1 MKIRRALCSPPF
13 VYGCMET
20 KTIQELKQE
29 YKDLS
34 AKLSDLDGQALT
46 IRRRLS
52 TVKLELIQNK
62 LSTLVKDKDLYYLRG
77 GKYIKVEY
85 IRPNNVS
92 CWYTA
97 TFRNPKSDKEYP
109 IWLNDIFYLDG
120 EEYKPLLPGR
130 RIDHLYDPFK

>member
-20 KTIQELKQE
+20 KTIQELEQE

-46 IRRRLS
+46 IRRRLG
-52 TVKLELIQNK
+52 TVKLELIHNK

-77 GKYIKVEY
+77 GKYIKV
-85 IRPNNVS
+85 
-92 CWYTA
+92 
-97 TFRNPKSDKEYP
+97 
-109 IWLNDIFYLDG
+109 
-120 EEYKPLLPGR
+120 
-130 RIDHLYDPFK
+130 

>member
-34 AKLSDLDGQALT
+34 AKLSILDSQALEV
-46 IRRRLS
+46 RRRLDA
-52 TVKLELIQNK
+52 VKMELIQDK
-62 LSTLVKDKDLYYLRG
+62 LYTLVKGRETYYLRG
-77 GKYIKVEY
+77 GKYIRVDY
-85 IRPNNVS
+85 VRPNDRS
-92 CWYTA
+92 RWYTA
-97 TFRNPKSDKEYP
+97 IFRNPKSGKEYA

-120 EEYKPLLPGR
+120 EEYKPLLPDR
-130 RIDHLYDPFK
+130 RVDRFCDPFA

>member
-1 MKIRRALCSPPF
+1 
-13 VYGCMET
+13 MET

-46 IRRRLS
+46 IRRRLG

-85 IRPNNVS
+85 MRPNDDS
-92 CWYTA
+92 RWYTA
-97 TFRNPKSDKEYP
+97 VFRNPKSDKECP

-120 EEYKPLLPGR
+120 EEYKPLLPDR
-130 RIDHLYDPFK
+130 RVDRFCDPFT

>member
-1 MKIRRALCSPPF
+1 
-13 VYGCMET
+13 MET

-34 AKLSDLDGQALT
+34 AKLSDL
-46 IRRRLS
+46 RRRLG
-52 TVKLELIQNK
+52 TVKLELIHNK
-62 LSTLVKDKDLYYLRG
+62 LSSLVKDKELYYLRG

-85 IRPNNVS
+85 VRPNDGS
-92 CWYTA
+92 RWYTA

-120 EEYKPLLPGR
+120 GEYKPLLPGR
-130 RIDHLYDPFK
+130 RIDYFYSPFE

>member
-1 MKIRRALCSPPF
+1 MWPSSI

-34 AKLSDLDGQALT
+34 AKLSDLDSQALT
-46 IRRRLS
+46 IRRRLGS
-52 TVKLELIQNK
+52 VKLELIQDK
-62 LSTLVKDKDLYYLRG
+62 LSTLVNDKDLYYLRG

-85 IRPNNVS
+85 VRPNDGS
-92 CWYTA
+92 RLYTA

-109 IWLNDIFYLDG
+109 VWLSDIFYLDG
-120 EEYKPLLPGR
+120 EEYKPLFPGR
-130 RIDHLYDPFK
+130 RIDYFADLFI